1 MVGCRPSAVVHRE
14 SEAETATS
22 LKNRLLEVMRQ
33 QKAVEVPHETADGSM
48 RVVRLEPDGIHVR
61 TSSSIRKIQ
70 MEDMTES
77 LLETYHIDSDTGAFY
92 REVQENKR
100 EKRRHSAAQYA
111 AEQRAAEVKRRDA
124 AKVKRAQQQRAVAA
138 RQVPMARRQ
147 WAAYDRNY
155 RQYLAKKKEKERAR
169 RNGKSV
175 TMPMAPKKPRVPR
188 P

>member
-14 SEAETATS
+14 SEVETATA

-77 LLETYHIDSDTGAFY
+77 LLETYHIDSDAGAFY
-92 REVQENKR
+92 REVQEHKR
-100 EKRRHSAAQYA
+100 EKRRRAAAQYA
-111 AEQRAAEVKRRDA
+111 AEQRAAEVKRMGT
-124 AKVKRAQQQRAVAA
+124 AKGKRAQKQREVAA

-155 RQYLAKKKEKERAR
+155 RQYLTKRKEKERAR
-169 RNGKSV
+169 RCGKSV